1 MTRLLMSLAARVSAG
16 AASGACC
23 PCYCPSE
30 HGDSPVDVSGGEGLC
45 WEPVGRAVRV
55 TVRVSTVTRLLMSL
69 AARVSAGSQ
78 WGVLSVL
85 LSE

>member
-16 AASGACC
+16 ASGTSC
-23 PCYCPSE
+23 PFYCPSE
-30 HGDSPVDVSGGEGLC
+30 HGDSPVDVSGGAGLC
-45 WEPVGRAVRV
+45 WGPVGRAARV

-69 AARVSAGSQ
+69 AARVSAGGQ